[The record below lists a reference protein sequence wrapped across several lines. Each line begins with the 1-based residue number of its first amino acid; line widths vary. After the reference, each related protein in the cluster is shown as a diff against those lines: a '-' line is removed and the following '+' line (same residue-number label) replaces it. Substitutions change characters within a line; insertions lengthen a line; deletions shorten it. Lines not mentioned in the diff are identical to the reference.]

1 MLNLFERIHSAAC
14 SSFIK
19 LKSAQN
25 LPIRVFGLSFLGD
38 LCPETSKNP
47 MISLKKY
54 LEESPSQ
61 SNRREPVDAR
71 DLLPVAIAAY
81 CSSVREMGS
90 ASVDACPAL
99 GQELKRGLGKIDDRI
114 AAATSSE
121 ELEAAERDVQAQ
133 LKDWGRRTALHFKEK
148 ADEVKEILLVM
159 ARTAEGV
166 GERDQR
172 CACQITEV
180 TGRLE
185 KMATLED
192 LSQIR
197 TSLKKSATELK
208 TSIERMT
215 AEGKAAIE
223 QLKTEVTR
231 YQTRLEEAERIA
243 SSDALTGLR
252 NRLWAEGYIERKINS
267 AGSFCIVIVDID
279 EFKQVNDE
287 HGHPAGDELLQQF
300 STELQSACR
309 PKGMVARWGGD
320 EFIVLLDCGFD
331 EAQAQ
336 IQRWKDWVC
345 GNYTI
350 HGRSGP
356 EKLKVGASF
365 GLAERKAG
373 ETAKNLLARA
383 DSEMYAQKAATRSKR

>member
-1 MLNLFERIHSAAC
+1 
-14 SSFIK
+14 
-19 LKSAQN
+19 
-25 LPIRVFGLSFLGD
+25 
-38 LCPETSKNP
+38 

-54 LEESPSQ
+54 LEESPTQ
-61 SNRREPVDAR
+61 RIRRGKIDAG
-71 DLLPVAIAAY
+71 DLLPVALAAY
-81 CSSVREMGS
+81 CSTLREMAS
-90 ASVDACPAL
+90 AGVDACPIL
-99 GQELKRGLGKIDDRI
+99 GEELKRGLGKIDDRI
-114 AAATSSE
+114 SAATSSE
-121 ELEAAERDVQAQ
+121 DLAAAERDIQAQ
-133 LKDWGRRTALHFKEK
+133 LREWGRGTASHYRQK

-172 CACQITEV
+172 CASQITEV

-223 QLKTEVTR
+223 KLKTEVTR
-231 YQTRLEEAERIA
+231 YQTRLEEAERVA

-252 NRLWAEGYIERKINS
+252 NRLWAENYIERRIGS
-267 AGSFCIVIVDID
+267 AAPFCIVIADID

-300 STELQSACR
+300 STEMQSACR

-320 EFIVLLDCGFD
+320 EFMVLLDCNFN

-336 IQRWKDWVC
+336 IQRLKDWVC

-356 EKLKVGASF
+356 EKLKVDASF
-365 GLAERKAG
+365 GLAEREAN
-373 ETAKNLLARA
+373 ETAKSLLARA
-383 DSEMYAQKAATRSKR
+383 DADMYAQKAASRARR

>member
-1 MLNLFERIHSAAC
+1 M
-14 SSFIK
+14 
-19 LKSAQN
+19 
-25 LPIRVFGLSFLGD
+25 GGD
-38 LCPETSKNP
+38 LRPGTSESQ

-54 LEESPSQ
+54 LEESPGESIRYQ
-61 SNRREPVDAR
+61 SVDAK

-81 CSSVREMGS
+81 CSSLREMGS

-99 GQELKRGLGKIDDRI
+99 GEELKRSLAKVDDRI
-114 AAATSSE
+114 SATPSRE
-121 ELEAAERDVQAQ
+121 ELESTERDVQAQ
-133 LKDWGRRTALHFKEK
+133 LRDWGRRTANHYRQK

-185 KMATLED
+185 KIASLED

-231 YQTRLEEAERIA
+231 YQTRLEEAERVA
-243 SSDALTGLR
+243 SSDGLTGLR
-252 NRLWAEGYIERKINS
+252 NRLWVESYIERRI
-267 AGSFCIVIVDID
+267 GSSGPFCIVMSDID

-300 STELQSACR
+300 AAELQSACR
-309 PKGMVARWGGD
+309 PKGIVARWGGD
-320 EFIVLLDCGFD
+320 EFIVLFDCRFD

-336 IQRWKDWVC
+336 IQRLKDWVC
-345 GNYTI
+345 GNYTV

-356 EKLKVGASF
+356 EKLKVDASF
-365 GLAERKAG
+365 GLAERQAG

-383 DSEMYAQKAATRSKR
+383 DAAMYAQKAATHSKR

>member
-1 MLNLFERIHSAAC
+1 
-14 SSFIK
+14 
-19 LKSAQN
+19 
-25 LPIRVFGLSFLGD
+25 
-38 LCPETSKNP
+38 

-54 LEESPSQ
+54 LEESPRQ
-61 SNRREPVDAR
+61 SIRREPVDAEE
-71 DLLPVAIAAY
+71 LLPFALAAY
-81 CSSVREMGS
+81 CSSLREMGN

-114 AAATSSE
+114 SAAGSPE
-121 ELEAAERDVQAQ
+121 ELEAAEREVQAQ
-133 LKDWGRRTALHFKEK
+133 LSEWGRSTATHYRQK

-197 TSLKKSATELK
+197 TSLKKSATELR

-231 YQTRLEEAERIA
+231 YQTRLEEAERVA

-252 NRLWAEGYIERKINS
+252 NRLWAEHYIERKFDS
-267 AGSFCIVIVDID
+267 GASSCIVIVDID
-279 EFKQVNDE
+279 EFKHVNDE

-300 STELQSACR
+300 SAELQSACR
-309 PKGMVARWGGD
+309 PKGIVARWGGD
-320 EFIVLLDCGFD
+320 EFIVLLDSRFD

-345 GNYTI
+345 GNYTV

-356 EKLKVGASF
+356 VRFKVDASF

-383 DSEMYAQKAATRSKR
+383 DAEMYAQKTASRSRR

>member
-1 MLNLFERIHSAAC
+1 
-14 SSFIK
+14 
-19 LKSAQN
+19 
-25 LPIRVFGLSFLGD
+25 
-38 LCPETSKNP
+38 

-54 LEESPSQ
+54 LEESPNQ
-61 SNRREPVDAR
+61 SNRRGNVDAGE
-71 DLLPVAIAAY
+71 LLPVALASY
-81 CSSVREMGS
+81 CSSLREMAS
-90 ASVDACPAL
+90 ASVDACPTV
-99 GQELKRGLGKIDDRI
+99 GEELKRSLGKIDDRI
-114 AAATSSE
+114 SAATSPE
-121 ELEAAERDVQAQ
+121 ELQAAEREVQAQ
-133 LKDWGRRTALHFKEK
+133 LKEWGRGTADHYRRK

-166 GERDQR
+166 GERDKR
-172 CACQITEV
+172 CASQITEV

-208 TSIERMT
+208 TSIERMS

-231 YQTRLEEAERIA
+231 YQTRLEEAERVA
-243 SSDALTGLR
+243 TSDALTGLR
-252 NRLWAEGYIERKINS
+252 NRLWAENYIERKIGS
-267 AGSFCIVIVDID
+267 ASPFCIVIADID

-287 HGHPAGDELLQQF
+287 HGHGAGDELLQQF
-300 STELQSACR
+300 SAELQSACR
-309 PKGMVARWGGD
+309 PKGIVGRWGGD
-320 EFIVLLDCGFD
+320 EFIVLLDCKFD

-336 IQRWKDWVC
+336 IQRLKDWVC

-356 EKLKVGASF
+356 EKLKVGVSF

-383 DSEMYAQKAATRSKR
+383 DAEMYAQKAASRARR

>member
-1 MLNLFERIHSAAC
+1 
-14 SSFIK
+14 
-19 LKSAQN
+19 
-25 LPIRVFGLSFLGD
+25 
-38 LCPETSKNP
+38 

-54 LEESPSQ
+54 LEASTGESI
-61 SNRREPVDAR
+61 RRENVDAG
-71 DLLPVAIAAY
+71 DLLPAALAAY
-81 CSSVREMGS
+81 CSSLREMGN
-90 ASVDACPAL
+90 AGVDACPAL
-99 GQELKRGLGKIDDRI
+99 GEELKRGLGKIDDRI
-114 AAATSSE
+114 SAATSSE
-121 ELEAAERDVQAQ
+121 ELEAAEHDVQLQ
-133 LKDWGRRTALHFKEK
+133 LRDWSRSTASHYRQK

-180 TGRLE
+180 TARLE

-208 TSIERMT
+208 SSIERMT
-215 AEGKAAIE
+215 AEGKEAIA

-231 YQTRLEEAERIA
+231 YQTRLEEAERVA

-252 NRLWAEGYIERKINS
+252 NRLWVENYIERRI
-267 AGSFCIVIVDID
+267 GSTGPFCIVIVDID

-300 STELQSACR
+300 SAELQSACR
-309 PKGMVARWGGD
+309 PKGIVARWGGD
-320 EFIVLLDCGFD
+320 EFIVLLDCRFD
-331 EAQAQ
+331 EARAQ
-336 IQRWKDWVC
+336 IQRLKDWVC
-345 GNYTI
+345 GNYTV

-356 EKLKVGASF
+356 EKLKVDASF

-383 DSEMYAQKAATRSKR
+383 DAEMYTQKAASRSKR